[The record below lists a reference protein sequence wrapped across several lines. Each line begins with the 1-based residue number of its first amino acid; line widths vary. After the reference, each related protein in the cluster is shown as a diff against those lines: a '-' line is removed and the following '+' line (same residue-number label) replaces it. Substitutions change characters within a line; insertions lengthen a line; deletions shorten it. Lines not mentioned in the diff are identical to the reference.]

1 MVQFTMVNGQKKALE
16 KAKEFSCGK
25 MDRSMKV
32 IGNTIK
38 LMDMDVSYMQMATVF
53 MVIG

>member
-1 MVQFTMVNGQKKALE
+1 MVNGQKKALE

-38 LMDMDVSYMQMATVF
+38 LMDMDVSYMLMATVI